1 MEEKIYK
8 NSIITLF
15 IALFFLVSCSSSHSS
30 NDSDIIPDTDS
41 DDTETTADDD
51 TDSEEDSDF
60 IEDLDEKPDLD
71 SDADNDSDTI
81 PDTDSDECQPP
92 LSEAPFPYYDKDGK
106 ITFCRPNC
114 DTPTA
119 DDPICI
125 SNLWNEQ
132 NEKLCHE
139 YPEYACCGT
148 PCVMESFKPW
158 TKERLAEESPTI
170 AEVIPMHKC
179 DLAINQVNWNN
190 DGTHGVV
197 KSWNMSEGKI
207 GFYLAPA
214 NPTIKEWPVK
224 TKYVT
229 YDIATQKYSLVIPA
243 RGQEQAYHK
252 GKRLALISD
261 KRSLDMNNSN
271 IFLAYISDDG
281 KVEIVYDK
289 KVKSVSYEP
298 TLNEKWAFVNL
309 VEAGNE
315 RMMYAK
321 VGEWNWTSLGNGSGW
336 FPSLVG
342 NTLSFVDDNVNG
354 WICDLSKKPQK
365 LEDCLK
371 FNQDGEQTEY
381 LYFDKENE
389 NRFVYYDTFKRKIV
403 LVERNGD
410 KFERKDLI
418 TEFTEESAS
427 KAYSVPPRM
436 LRGNLLLYEEITTDG
451 AKYGGRLCYY
461 RIDKN
466 KKYCMNKM
474 EDDKTYSDGTTIFPY
489 GFSEFEDQMLLYQTR
504 GSTSLILRN
513 MECYCKE
520 EGVCPF
526 EE

>member
-1 MEEKIYK
+1 MQIRFR
-8 NSIITLF
+8 LF
-15 IALFFLVSCSSSHSS
+15 LVVFGLFFLVSCSSSGS
-30 NDSDIIPDTDS
+30 
-41 DDTETTADDD
+41 A
-51 TDSEEDSDF
+51 
-60 IEDLDEKPDLD
+60 
-71 SDADNDSDTI
+71 NDSDTVSDADRDSQE
-81 PDTDSDECQPP
+81 PPNVADEDADKDTDPVDDSDKTPDADQDNDSAECKPP
-92 LSEAPFPYYDKDGK
+92 LSEAPFPYYDANGK

-125 SNLWNEQ
+125 GNLWDEQ

-148 PCVMESFKPW
+148 PCVLENLKPW
-158 TKERLAEESPTI
+158 TKERLAEEYPTI
-170 AEVIPMHKC
+170 AEVVPMHKC

-190 DGTHGVV
+190 DGTNGFV
-197 KSWNMSEGKI
+197 KSWNMSDGKI
-207 GFYLAPA
+207 GFYFAPNQTLSVKDWA
-214 NPTIKEWPVK
+214 VK

-261 KRSLDMNNSN
+261 KRNLDLNNSN
-271 IFLAYISDDG
+271 IFLAYIGDDG

-289 KVKSVSYEP
+289 KVKSISYEP
-298 TLNEKWAFVNL
+298 ALNEKWAFVNL
-309 VEAGNE
+309 VDANGK

-321 VGEWNWTSLGNGSGW
+321 VGEWNWTSLGNGLGW